1 MHTDETPYSNLAEHC
16 VDIDVDE
23 NGDDHDD
30 DDVMTKI
37 LQSSLT
43 MHTDVTP
50 SIYQPCR
57 VSIVLG
63 GVLTLMLM
71 ILNRPMTLCNGANG
85 NVHACIYKVF
95 GAFLFSI

>member
-1 MHTDETPYSNLAEHC
+1 MTKMLMEMILMTHTMHTDETPYTNLAEHC

-50 SIYQPCR
+50 SIHQPGR
-57 VSIVLG
+57 VSIVL
-63 GVLTLMLM
+63 TKRMM
-71 ILNRPMTLCNGANG
+71 IM
-85 NVHACIYKVF
+85 VIM
-95 GAFLFSI
+95 